1 MRAVFALVAIFLSLA
16 PAFSEDTCPTFSY
29 MKPFDAAKYA
39 GKWYSV
45 AYKEHPTH
53 PGQMSC
59 GKIEIAHSKNVGG
72 KDTLVY
78 KYNYVEN
85 GQLGTAHKVA
95 QALHSENPGRF
106 QSVWRMDGA
115 STWSSNYESSVIVTD
130 YENYAVE
137 GVCAHYYVEQ
147 NNTFVRS
154 YYSQIMSRT
163 PSLPPQSLEF
173 LKAIL
178 VSNDIPLSSIR
189 NIDSSSCNN

>member
-115 STWSSNYESSVIVTD
+115 STWSSEWFFPKKINTLYFMSVHWLIV
-130 YENYAVE
+130 YLINFKLYLHFKNAKRAKNWLACIV
-137 GVCAHYYVEQ
+137 
-147 NNTFVRS
+147 
-154 YYSQIMSRT
+154 
-163 PSLPPQSLEF
+163 
-173 LKAIL
+173 
-178 VSNDIPLSSIR
+178 
-189 NIDSSSCNN
+189 